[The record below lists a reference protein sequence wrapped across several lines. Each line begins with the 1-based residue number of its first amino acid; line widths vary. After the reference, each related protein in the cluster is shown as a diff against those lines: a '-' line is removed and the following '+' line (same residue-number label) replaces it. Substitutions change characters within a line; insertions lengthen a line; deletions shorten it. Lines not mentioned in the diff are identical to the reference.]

1 MDGSGAVGAVRQ
13 EVDGMLLEA
22 WASVKSFRP
31 RDEDPPP
38 LTTSLHTAH
47 SNATHVGTVE
57 LIRVMSETILALE
70 KDGGTP
76 SSPFETLLLT
86 NEVLERLS
94 DVYKI
99 IDNRWFHQEALSE
112 EVVYDRFVQ
121 Q

>member
-1 MDGSGAVGAVRQ
+1 MAHFTAAVYNH
-13 EVDGMLLEA
+13 D
-22 WASVKSFRP
+22 
-31 RDEDPPP
+31 
-38 LTTSLHTAH
+38 LHTAR

-57 LIRVMSETILALE
+57 LIRAISETILALE

-76 SSPFETLLLT
+76 SSPFETPLLT

-99 IDNRWFHQEALSE
+99 IDNSWFHQEAPSE
-112 EVVYDRFVQ
+112 EEVYRRLVQ